1 MSRKNKNPS
10 SDRGFFYINTWVY
23 WGIFVEY
30 LNKDQDKAVDER
42 QKDLRQKDLNKFMEA
57 AIGRKPKEQSWI
69 NLI

>member
-10 SDRGFFYINTWVY
+10 SYRGFFYVNTWVY

-42 QKDLRQKDLNKFMEA
+42 QKDLR
-57 AIGRKPKEQSWI
+57 
-69 NLI
+69 